1 MGLELL
7 VSLRG
12 ARKLPPGGAKP
23 QLRVGFDSTPE
34 TAPPGPLAQTERG
47 KFLSY
52 IVENAGISSS
62 TDLGCILLF
71 PGLS

>member
-1 MGLELL
+1 M
-7 VSLRG
+7 SLRG

-34 TAPPGPLAQTERG
+34 TAPPGPLAQPERG
-47 KFLSY
+47 KFSLY
-52 IVENAGISSS
+52 IVENAGISSW
-62 TDLGCILLF
+62 TDLGCIPLL